1 MEQREGNNSDSVRVF
16 KKTKKTTLPLI
27 KYIPSQTAPAF
38 LKAMMQTL
46 TLATDCHSIHQR
58 FSLRIIVEDAS
69 GARSVHLE
77 DNTFG
82 EEPPAKKKE
91 KKRELPGE
99 EWQKNQ
105 ANETE
110 MSSNL

>member
-1 MEQREGNNSDSVRVF
+1 M
-16 KKTKKTTLPLI
+16 
-27 KYIPSQTAPAF
+27 PSQTAPAF
-38 LKAMMQTL
+38 LKTMMQTL

-82 EEPPAKKKE
+82 GEPPPLKKKG
-91 KKRELPGE
+91 ELPGV
-99 EWQKNQ
+99 EWQKDQ

-110 MSSNL
+110 MSSHL

>member
-1 MEQREGNNSDSVRVF
+1 M
-16 KKTKKTTLPLI
+16 
-27 KYIPSQTAPAF
+27 PSQTAPAF

-82 EEPPAKKKE
+82 GEPPPLK
-91 KKRELPGE
+91 KKRENSQE
-99 EWQKNQ
+99 KNGRKIRQ
-105 ANETE
+105 TR
-110 MSSNL
+110 LK